1 MTSQRS
7 ADIISGILLATI
19 GLVISIAAF
28 QIKSVFGERLP
39 PRTLPLILGSVT
51 VLTGILLSLRAYFFK
66 GQQLFVEWPDREGWV
81 NVTVTFVF
89 LVAYLFLIEIFGIA
103 IASFVFSFSLTY
115 YLDRRVVRCVS
126 VSVATAIVIQVVFV
140 KLLQLSFP
148 SAFWDR

>member
-81 NVTVTFVF
+81 NLTVTFVF

>member
-39 PRTLPLILGSVT
+39 PRTLPLILGSIT
-51 VLTGILLSLRAYFFK
+51 VLTGILLSFRAYFYK

-81 NVTVTFVF
+81 NLTVTFVF

-115 YLDRRVVRCVS
+115 YLDRRVVRSVS
-126 VSVATAIVIQVVFV
+126 VSVATAIGIQVVFV